1 MDFEFSPKVKEL
13 QKKLT
18 EFMDE
23 NVYKNEKVFEGQL
36 NENGRWSIPPILEEL
51 KLKAKNEG
59 LWNLFLPESEYGAG
73 FPKNGS
79 RPGLDANPYAVE
91 FGNSRQ
97 AQKINFRKKPNL

>member
-51 KLKAKNEG
+51 KLKAKNQT
-59 LWNLFLPESEYGAG
+59 L
-73 FPKNGS
+73 
-79 RPGLDANPYAVE
+79 
-91 FGNSRQ
+91 
-97 AQKINFRKKPNL
+97 

>member
-36 NENGRWSIPPILEEL
+36 NEN
-51 KLKAKNEG
+51 
-59 LWNLFLPESEYGAG
+59 
-73 FPKNGS
+73 
-79 RPGLDANPYAVE
+79 
-91 FGNSRQ
+91 
-97 AQKINFRKKPNL
+97 